1 MNDPFET
8 DPQKRSEIVECFY
21 WSLMNGWDIPQ
32 DIREHYGFSKDYE
45 LYRQLED
52 MDPEEYR
59 QQRRKGSVPDI
70 LEVDARLTR
79 AVEQVFERLC
89 TRPPAAYL
97 DRLHEEWM
105 KLKTLEADPGHVE
118 NPFVTPSFLVRYGI
132 DRSASDTVRQKQA
145 QTACRKLEER
155 MAGMTGKSKPGKRSR
170 LHVRYATGS
179 LAGKPIYRLSPN
191 RKDAGRDSEQ
201 MAKQEQH
208 HEKTRHEKQTVVQT
222 GRLPGRGG
230 NAAAPELQRKQE
242 LRPPLR
248 FMEQCGRQ
256 AGRPYL

>member
-21 WSLMNGWDIPQ
+21 WSLMNGWDIPR

-52 MDPEEYR
+52 MDSEEYR

-97 DRLHEEWM
+97 DRLHEEWL

-155 MAGMTGKSKPGKRSR
+155 MAGMTGKRQTRETEPASR
-170 LHVRYATGS
+170 
-179 LAGKPIYRLSPN
+179 
-191 RKDAGRDSEQ
+191 
-201 MAKQEQH
+201 
-208 HEKTRHEKQTVVQT
+208 
-222 GRLPGRGG
+222 
-230 NAAAPELQRKQE
+230 
-242 LRPPLR
+242 PLR
-248 FMEQCGRQ
+248 NRQ
-256 AGRPYL
+256 PCRKAHIPVVAKPKRRGKGL

>member
-8 DPQKRSEIVECFY
+8 DPQKRSEIVECLY
-21 WSLMNGWDIPQ
+21 WSLMNGWDIPH

-97 DRLHEEWM
+97 DRLQEEWL

-118 NPFVTPSFLVRYGI
+118 NPFVTPSFWSGTL
-132 DRSASDTVRQKQA
+132 
-145 QTACRKLEER
+145 
-155 MAGMTGKSKPGKRSR
+155 
-170 LHVRYATGS
+170 
-179 LAGKPIYRLSPN
+179 
-191 RKDAGRDSEQ
+191 
-201 MAKQEQH
+201 
-208 HEKTRHEKQTVVQT
+208 
-222 GRLPGRGG
+222 
-230 NAAAPELQRKQE
+230 
-242 LRPPLR
+242 
-248 FMEQCGRQ
+248 
-256 AGRPYL
+256 